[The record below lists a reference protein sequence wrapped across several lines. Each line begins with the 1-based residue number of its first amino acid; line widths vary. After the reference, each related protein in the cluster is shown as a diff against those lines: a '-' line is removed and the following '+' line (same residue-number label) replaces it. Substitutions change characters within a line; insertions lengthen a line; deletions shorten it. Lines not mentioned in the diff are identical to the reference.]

1 MEAAL
6 SKRRSG
12 PTLYLF
18 FGFLPRSKAEQSEQT
33 PFFKASSP
41 SHTLL
46 ISALSL
52 VSFHPFIGEQA
63 EEWRWQVM
71 YGRWHYSSMPSPV
84 PVPQVPAAWARAV
97 WMGGALSLP
106 WEPLDVEVRGQ
117 VGIGKI
123 LASFRCQDGAPRC
136 LDIKVGAGGDWPWG
150 CPEFRSGERR
160 DRTRVQ

>member
-41 SHTLL
+41 SCSFL

-97 WMGGALSLP
+97 WMGGWGVKPAMGALGCGGARPSGTRKDTRKFSMSGWGSPLP
-106 WEPLDVEVRGQ
+106 
-117 VGIGKI
+117 
-123 LASFRCQDGAPRC
+123 
-136 LDIKVGAGGDWPWG
+136 
-150 CPEFRSGERR
+150 
-160 DRTRVQ
+160 